1 MTVSTEG
8 TEMHA
13 IPVIRA
19 LGSNGREFSVG
30 AEYGFRMRDDG
41 FLASFTDDERKALE
55 GIGRR
60 RQFGAGQVLFSEG
73 DEGHDVVVLLE
84 GAVKI
89 VSTAPSG
96 KEVILDVMETNELL
110 GELSA
115 IDGEPRSAT
124 AVALTRVEVLI
135 IPTREFTTF
144 LEHHGAVATA
154 LLRVV
159 ATRLRRSSQRQ
170 LEFGTNDALGRLC
183 SCLLRMLDGSPE
195 VSMLL
200 AQHEIAALTGLS
212 REAVVKGLRALREL
226 GWIDLHGRDLTVL
239 DEAALRARAAG

>member
-1 MTVSTEG
+1 M
-8 TEMHA
+8 
-13 IPVIRA
+13 RA
-19 LGSNGREFSVG
+19 
-30 AEYGFRMRDDG
+30 DG
-41 FLASFTDDERKALE
+41 FLASFTDDERKTFDAV
-55 GIGRR
+55 GRR
-60 RQFGAGQVLFSEG
+60 RHFSSGQVLFSEG
-73 DEGHDVVVLLE
+73 DEGHDVVVLLD

-89 VSTAPSG
+89 VSAAPSG
-96 KEVILDVMETNELL
+96 KEIILDVMEENELL

-124 AVALTRVEVLI
+124 AVALTPVEVLI
-135 IPTREFTTF
+135 IPTREFTRF
-144 LEHHGAVATA
+144 LEQHGAIATA

-159 ATRLRRSSQRQ
+159 AARLRRSSQRQ

-183 SCLLRMLDGSPE
+183 TCLLEMLDSSADGGDRRE

-200 AQHEIAALTGLS
+200 AQHEIAARAGLS

-239 DEAALRARAAG
+239 DEPALRVRAAG